1 MNDKQ
6 QLAAMGEHMREM
18 EECNQQKHSATQVM
32 AWAGDYEKEGGHGL
46 IVEMLKSYSELLNS
60 SQCKR
65 EFKVPDGWRL
75 VPDMPSSEM
84 IVRGGE
90 EFFDSARAWERGVT
104 ITDQDYAI
112 MIYCQMLAAAPEYKP

>member
-1 MNDKQ
+1 MVDKQ
-6 QLAAMGEHMREM
+6 QLAATGEHMREA

-32 AWAGDYEKEGGHGL
+32 AWADDYEKIGGHGL

-75 VPDMPSSEM
+75 VPIEPTCYQVLVGRNS
-84 IVRGGE
+84 
-90 EFFDSARAWERGVT
+90 DSMDDEPCVAVYLA
-104 ITDQDYAI
+104 
-112 MIYCQMLAAAPEYKP
+112 MLASAPEYKP

>member
-6 QLAAMGEHMREM
+6 QLAAMGERMREM
-18 EECNQQKHSATQVM
+18 EELSHKKHSVTQVL
-32 AWAGDYEKEGGHGL
+32 AWADDYEKIGGHGL

-75 VPDMPSSEM
+75 VPDIPSSEM
-84 IVRGGE
+84 IIRGGE

-104 ITDQDYAI
+104 IRDQDCAI
-112 MIYCQMLAAAPEYKP
+112 MIYCQMLDAAPEYNP